1 MTMAARRERADLAP
15 APAGGRVRVLHVLS
29 TLLPGGSEISVLRLL
44 AALDRGRY
52 DLRVAFLRGAPAL
65 APDFEAIDVPVVPMG
80 PCASFDPL
88 CSLRLRSYVAREKIR
103 VVHTHMDVAD
113 FHGALAARLG
123 GARAV
128 VSTKHAPDEFRS
140 RRTWKRLP
148 FLLLE
153 RLAYAMD
160 DAVIV
165 VSEGLASFL
174 ETTEHLPRRKMT
186 VIGHGVGAPAD
197 ALPRAEERRALR
209 LRLFDPLLGAVGRL
223 SPEKGHVHLVRALPA
238 ILAAFPQ
245 AGLVLAGDGPE
256 RRGLEAEARRLGLD
270 DRIEFLG
277 HRRDVHRILASLDL
291 FVQPSLYEGFG
302 LSLLEAMAAGL
313 PVVASR
319 IGGIPEIVDDG
330 ESGVLVPAGDPEG
343 LAAAAVALLRDPQR
357 ARRLSET
364 AAARARERHSIS
376 SEAAE
381 IDALYTRI
389 LEGAR

>member
-1 MTMAARRERADLAP
+1 MTMAARRERGDTAP
-15 APAGGRVRVLHVLS
+15 AAAGGRVRVLHILS

-44 AALDRGRY
+44 AALDSRRY
-52 DLRVAFLRGAPAL
+52 DFRVAFLRGTPAL
-65 APDFEAIDVPVVPMG
+65 ASDFESIGAAVVPMG

-88 CSLRLRSYVAREKIR
+88 CCLRLRSYVARERIQ

-140 RRTWKRLP
+140 RRTWKRP
-148 FLLLE
+148 AFLLLE

-186 VIGHGVGAPAD
+186 VIGHGVGAPSN
-197 ALPRAEERRALR
+197 ALPRGEERRALR
-209 LRLFDPLLGAVGRL
+209 LRPFDPLLGAVGRL
-223 SPEKGHVHLVRALPA
+223 SPEKGHVHIVRALPA
-238 ILAAFPQ
+238 IIAAFPQ

-256 RRGLEAEARRLGLD
+256 RPRLEAEARRLGVAE
-270 DRIEFLG
+270 RVEFLG
-277 HRRDVHRILASLDL
+277 QRRDVHRILAALDL
-291 FVQPSLYEGFG
+291 FLQPSLYEGFG
-302 LSLLEAMAAGL
+302 LSLLEAMASRL

-319 IGGIPEIVDDG
+319 VGGIPEIVDDG
-330 ESGVLVPAGDPEG
+330 ESGVLVPPGDPG
-343 LAAAAVALLRDPQR
+343 ALAGAAIAILRDPER
-357 ARRLSET
+357 ARQLAET
-364 AAARARERHSIS
+364 AAIRARERHSIAW
-376 SEAAE
+376 EAARV
-381 IDALYTRI
+381 DALYTRI
-389 LEGAR
+389 LGRER